1 MPKPAQRTR
10 SRKRVCKALP
20 GGRTGIHF
28 KLEVAAQ
35 KSCGLCGKPLN
46 AVPRLPPSEIGKL
59 NRTRK
64 RIWRIYGG
72 QICHNCLKTA
82 LKKAAR
88 TLNAA

>member
-28 KLEVAAQ
+28 KLEAAAQ
-35 KSCGLCGKPLN
+35 SSCSRCSKPLN
-46 AVPRLPPSEIGKL
+46 AVPRLSPSQMGKL
-59 NRTRK
+59 NRTRR

-72 QICHNCLKTA
+72 QLCHSCLKTA
-82 LKKAAR
+82 LKHAAR
-88 TLNAA
+88 TLNVA